1 MSTSPPQEPYPE
13 HHPFHL
19 RTPYLRNFSSLQDW
33 HSDVTRRVKEWIDTA
48 PKSKADTGVDFAF
61 EFFELNYW
69 QTVLMLYR
77 PCLKV
82 PALLSGEL
90 GGGRGMVDSGGKGVG
105 IGQLRGGNNNGR
117 PDMGGLTSGTQD
129 EEERIYCI
137 VAEAGSEVLKL
148 YRRLH
153 RVHQVNYTFLATHHL
168 FMSGKSRP

>member
-1 MSTSPPQEPYPE
+1 M
-13 HHPFHL
+13 
-19 RTPYLRNFSSLQDW
+19 
-33 HSDVTRRVKEWIDTA
+33 KTA

-69 QTVLMLYR
+69 QTILMLYR

-90 GGGRGMVDSGGKGVG
+90 GGGRGMIDPGGKGVG
-105 IGQLRGGNNNGR
+105 IGQLRGSNNTGR
-117 PDMGGLTSGTQD
+117 ADMGGLTSGTQH
-129 EEERIYCI
+129 EEDRIYCI

-168 FMSGKSRP
+168 FMSGMGSYSPFVTDY